1 MHCWNDFE
9 AIRRPDVPLSGLTW
23 YKLGGPARSLY
34 EPRDEHELAG
44 LIRRCNDAGAK
55 WRVLGG
61 GANLLVRD
69 HGVDDVTIRLTG
81 PVFQAVR
88 MPGSRNRLISS
99 PNEQSR
105 PIASPSKPRPPVAG
119 RSEPSRPVSG
129 RSMVGNG
136 ALATVEA
143 GAGVDMLELVKR
155 ASLEGWE
162 GFEALAGI
170 PGTVGGCIRMNAGGR
185 FGSIASLVKDVTL
198 VTCDGEV
205 VLRDASELSFSY
217 RRTDLADGVVVSARF
232 HARPAA
238 AQNTHRRYL
247 EIWRDKYRTQPPLKA
262 RSSGCVFKNPRDAS
276 AGRLIDEAGLKGTRR
291 GGAEISAIHAN
302 FIVAHNGARAADVM
316 ELIDLARE
324 RVWALNGIEMELE
337 VEVW

>member
-23 YKLGGPARSLY
+23 YKLGGPARSLF
-34 EPRDEHELAG
+34 EPRDENELAG
-44 LIRRCNDAGAK
+44 VIRRCNDAGAN

-69 HGVDDVTIRLTG
+69 GGVDDVVIRLTG
-81 PVFQAVR
+81 PVFQSTR
-88 MPGSRNRLISS
+88 R
-99 PNEQSR
+99 E
-105 PIASPSKPRPPVAG
+105 
-119 RSEPSRPVSG
+119 
-129 RSMVGNG
+129 NG
-136 ALATVEA
+136 TIEA
-143 GAGVDMLELVKR
+143 GAGVDMLELVKQ

-162 GFEALAGI
+162 GFESLAGI

-185 FGSIASLVKDVTL
+185 FGSIAPLVKDVTL
-198 VTCDGEV
+198 VTRAGAV
-205 VLRDASELSFSY
+205 VVRDASELNFSY
-217 RRTDLADGVVVSARF
+217 RKAELGGGIVVSARF
-232 HARPAA
+232 HARPADA
-238 AQNTHRRYL
+238 DETHRRYL

-291 GGAEISAIHAN
+291 GGAEISTIHAN